1 MVGGK
6 PGKDILADRESLEG
20 VFEREKPNEEEFSDK
35 EGEMVLELLR
45 SMLRYEPEKRA
56 GAEEVLRHVW
66 FKDERL

>member
-6 PGKDILADRESLEG
+6 PGKDILADRESLEEA
-20 VFEREKPNEEEFSDK
+20 FEREKPNEEDFSEK

-45 SMLRYEPEKRA
+45 SMLRYEPEERLR
-56 GAEEVLRHVW
+56 AEEVLGHVW